1 MHKTKRKAINGGKKL
16 ILENEQ
22 IFLDEK
28 LNNKDSVMLF
38 IAEKTKLLGITD
50 DEKELYKKLWEREKE
65 YPTAVQDLIAVPHV
79 KSDLIKSAKLLFIR
93 LTDAVDWDSPDG
105 FKVKSVFVILVPEK
119 DAGQKHL
126 EILSKVAVSLLEDDF
141 QSMILEMK
149 TGDEL
154 IKYIEENLDGDL
166 L

>member
-1 MHKTKRKAINGGKKL
+1 M

-22 IFLDEK
+22 IFLDEN
-28 LNNKDSVMLF
+28 LSSKDAVMSF
-38 IAEKTKLLGITD
+38 IAEKSKLLGITD
-50 DEKELYKKLWEREKE
+50 DENGLYQKLWEREKE
-65 YPTAVQDLIAVPHV
+65 YPTAVLDLIAIPHV
-79 KSDLIKSAKLLFIR
+79 KSDLIKTSKLLFIR

-126 EILSKVAVSLLEDDF
+126 EILSKVAVSLLEEDF
-141 QSMILEMK
+141 QSMITNMK

-154 IKYIEENLDGDL
+154 IKYIKENLDGDL

>member
-1 MHKTKRKAINGGKKL
+1 MEVKNL
-16 ILENEQ
+16 ILENNQ

-28 LNNKDSVMLF
+28 LSNKDNVMLF
-38 IAEKTKLLGITD
+38 IAEKSKLLGITD
-50 DEKELYKKLWEREKE
+50 NEKELYNKLWEREKE

-79 KSDLIKSAKLLFIR
+79 KSDLIKKAKLLFIR
-93 LTDAVDWDSPDG
+93 LTEAVDWDSPDG

-126 EILSKVAVSLLEDDF
+126 EILSKVAVSLLEEDF
-141 QSMILEMK
+141 QSMILSMK

-154 IKYIEENLDGDL
+154 IKYIKENLDGDL

>member
-1 MHKTKRKAINGGKKL
+1 MEVKNL
-16 ILENEQ
+16 ILENNQ

-28 LNNKDSVMLF
+28 LSNKDNVMLF
-38 IAEKTKLLGITD
+38 IAEKSKLLGITD
-50 DEKELYKKLWEREKE
+50 NEKELYNKLWEREKE

-79 KSDLIKSAKLLFIR
+79 KSDLIKTAKLLFIR
-93 LTDAVDWDSPDG
+93 LTEPVDWDSPDG

-126 EILSKVAVSLLEDDF
+126 EILSKVAVSLLEEDF
-141 QSMILEMK
+141 QSMIMNMK

-154 IKYIEENLDGDL
+154 IKYIKENLDGDL

>member
-1 MHKTKRKAINGGKKL
+1 M
-16 ILENEQ
+16 ILENKQ
-22 IFLDEK
+22 IFLDEN
-28 LNNKDSVMLF
+28 LSTKDTVMSF
-38 IAEKTKLLGITD
+38 IAEKSKLLGITD
-50 DEKELYKKLWEREKE
+50 DENGLYQKLWEREKE
-65 YPTAVQDLIAVPHV
+65 YPTAVLDLIAIPHV
-79 KSDLIKSAKLLFIR
+79 KSDLIKTSKLLFIR

-126 EILSKVAVSLLEDDF
+126 EILSKVAVSLLEEDF
-141 QSMILEMK
+141 QSMIMNMK

-154 IKYIEENLDGDL
+154 IKYIKENLDGDL

>member
-1 MHKTKRKAINGGKKL
+1 MYFDQRLCFFHQKVESQDQLFQMMTDKM
-16 ILENEQ
+16 LEAGCVKENYNE
-22 IFLDEK
+22 
-28 LNNKDSVMLF
+28 
-38 IAEKTKLLGITD
+38 GISN
-50 DEKELYKKLWEREKE
+50 REKE
-65 YPTAVQDLIAVPHV
+65 YPTAVLDLIAIPHV
-79 KSDLIKSAKLLFIR
+79 KSDLIKTSKLLFIR

-126 EILSKVAVSLLEDDF
+126 EILSKVAVSLLEEDF
-141 QSMILEMK
+141 QSMILSMK

-154 IKYIEENLDGDL
+154 IKYIKENLDGDL

>member
-1 MHKTKRKAINGGKKL
+1 M
-16 ILENEQ
+16 ILEKDQ

-28 LNNKDSVMLF
+28 LHDKDAVMLF
-38 IAEKTKLLGITD
+38 IAEKSKLLGITN
-50 DEKELYKKLWEREKE
+50 DEKELYKKLWERERE

-79 KSDLIKSAKLLFIR
+79 KSDLITSAKLLFIR
-93 LTDAVDWDSPDG
+93 LTDAIEWDSPDG

-126 EILSKVAVSLLEDDF
+126 EILSKVAVSLLEEDF
-141 QSMILEMK
+141 QSMILNMK
-149 TGDEL
+149 NGDEL
-154 IKYIEENLDGDL
+154 IKYIKENLDGDL

>member
-1 MHKTKRKAINGGKKL
+1 M
-16 ILENEQ
+16 ILVNEQ
-22 IFLDEK
+22 IFSDEN
-28 LNNKDSVMLF
+28 LSSKDAVISF
-38 IAEKTKLLGITD
+38 IAEKSKLLGITD
-50 DEKELYKKLWEREKE
+50 DENGLYQKLWEREKE
-65 YPTAVQDLIAVPHV
+65 YPTAVLDLIAIPHV
-79 KSDLIKSAKLLFIR
+79 KSDLIKTSKLLFIR

-126 EILSKVAVSLLEDDF
+126 EILSKVAVSLLEEDF
-141 QSMILEMK
+141 QSMIMNMK

-154 IKYIEENLDGDL
+154 IKYIKENLDGDL

>member
-1 MHKTKRKAINGGKKL
+1 M
-16 ILENEQ
+16 ILENNQ

-28 LNNKDSVMLF
+28 LSNKDNVMLF
-38 IAEKTKLLGITD
+38 IAEKSKLLGITD
-50 DEKELYKKLWEREKE
+50 NEKEIYNKLWEREKE
-65 YPTAVQDLIAVPHV
+65 YPTAVQDLIAVLHV
-79 KSDLIKSAKLLFIR
+79 KSDLIKTAKLLFIR
-93 LTDAVDWDSPDG
+93 LTEAVDWDSPDG

-126 EILSKVAVSLLEDDF
+126 EILSKVAVSLLEEDF
-141 QSMILEMK
+141 QSMILSMK

-154 IKYIEENLDGDL
+154 IKYIKENLGGDL

>member
-1 MHKTKRKAINGGKKL
+1 M
-16 ILENEQ
+16 ILVNEQ
-22 IFLDEK
+22 IFLDEN
-28 LNNKDSVMLF
+28 LSSKDAVISF
-38 IAEKTKLLGITD
+38 IAEKSKLLGITD
-50 DEKELYKKLWEREKE
+50 DENGLYQKLWEREKE
-65 YPTAVQDLIAVPHV
+65 YPTAVLDLIAIPHV
-79 KSDLIKSAKLLFIR
+79 KSDLIKTSKLLFIR

-126 EILSKVAVSLLEDDF
+126 EILSKVAVSLLEEDF
-141 QSMILEMK
+141 QSMIMNMK

-154 IKYIEENLDGDL
+154 IKYIKENLDGDL